1 MLRGQKVSRLL
12 ATSLNFWSQT
22 LNFWLHWRLV
32 SRNFGPCSMEVT
44 CSRSI
49 YAVSFLIIFTSV
61 FFSFKFFY
69 LLNFSAVGCNFDKST
84 CGFVQD
90 NSDNF
95 NWTRHMGSTPSSNT
109 GPSADHTT
117 GNGINIFLN
126 FVPLL
131 FC

>member
-1 MLRGQKVSRLL
+1 
-12 ATSLNFWSQT
+12 
-22 LNFWLHWRLV
+22 
-32 SRNFGPCSMEVT
+32 MEVT
-44 CSRSI
+44 CSRSMYPI
-49 YAVSFLIIFTSV
+49 SFLIIFTSV

-69 LLNFSAVGCNFDKST
+69 LLNFSAIGCNFDKST

-95 NWTRHMGSTPSSNT
+95 DWIRQMGSTETSNT
-109 GPSADHTT
+109 GPTFDRTT

-131 FC
+131 FS